1 MTLFSLSSQGLGA
14 LKLVDSSEFFI
25 ICVGKDKYKIHR
37 PIAIF
42 ISPIITELLQ
52 DDPDIEKFEIQY
64 NDVNRD
70 FRTIVQLAY
79 GNSVKIDQSNRNG
92 IEYLAKALGNE
103 EILDV
108 VKKLDETDVSKQ
120 KITITSV
127 CNLIK
132 SRNKLQMP
140 KDDCILFAA
149 RHFYAIK
156 ESDLESLD
164 YEDLS
169 SILSSKDLI
178 VDTETQLFNFILSLV
193 KKHGNRYSP
202 LFGNVL
208 FEYIGDEEM
217 ADFVTLFNGNDL
229 NETVWNAVSRRLVL
243 PLRPVSEMKE
253 RHRTVDPKAPAEAPS
268 IPNSRRPSPGDE
280 SKGSQNLIREISFNG
295 TDYFHGVFN
304 RLRSKRNHIS
314 MSSSSTNT
322 GVLSSLINPSST
334 TNFWTQNQ
342 QDSWIRVDLKKNRL
356 HPTSYSLRGR
366 FDHDFN
372 QCQSW
377 NFEGLRGGK
386 WHVLDSHVNEPLKV
400 KAPKNF
406 KVTTESTFNSFRIKQ
421 TGLNTYGDN
430 DLVLSGFEVFGD
442 LYPN

>member
-1 MTLFSLSSQGLGA
+1 MSLFSLSSQGLGA
-14 LKLVDSSEFFI
+14 LKLVESSEFFI
-25 ICVGKDKYKIHR
+25 ISVGKDKYKIHR

-42 ISPIITELLQ
+42 MSPKIAELLQ
-52 DDPDIEKFEIQY
+52 DDPKIEKFDIQY

-79 GNSVKIDQSNRNG
+79 GNSVKIDKNNRNA
-92 IEYLAKALGNE
+92 IESLGKALGND
-103 EILDV
+103 EIIDAC
-108 VKKLDETDVSKQ
+108 KKLDATEISKQ
-120 KITITSV
+120 KISITTV
-127 CNLIK
+127 CKMIK
-132 SRNKLQMP
+132 SRNQLQLP

-149 RHFYAIK
+149 RHFYAIN
-156 ESDLESLD
+156 ENDLSTLD
-164 YEDLS
+164 FEDLS
-169 SILSSKDLI
+169 EILSSKDLV
-178 VDTETQLFNFILSLV
+178 VDTETQLFDFILKLV
-193 KKHGNRYSP
+193 KKRGNSYSP

-229 NETVWNAVSRRLVL
+229 NETIWNAVSRRLVL

-253 RHRTVDPKAPAEAPS
+253 RHRTVDPRAPAEAPS

-280 SKGSQNLIREISFNG
+280 SKGKQSLIREVPFNG

-304 RLRSKRNHIS
+304 RLRSKRNHVT
-314 MSSSSTNT
+314 MSASSTNT
-322 GVLSSLINPSST
+322 GILTTLINPSAT

-342 QDSWIRVDLKKNRL
+342 PDSWIRVDLKKNRL
-356 HPTSYSLRGR
+356 HPTSYSIRGR
-366 FDHDFN
+366 YDHDFN

-386 WHVLDSHVNEPLKV
+386 WIVLDSHINEPLKV

-406 KVTTESTFNSFRIKQ
+406 VIQTKSTFNSFRIKQ

-442 LYPN
+442 IYPN